1 MFKTLSLGGSV
12 ALRKLLWGGKRG
24 SQAIYKFA
32 TKRTDSLNNKDY
44 CLVTRKTRYQAKE
57 FCVLLFMGRCKPL
70 GLLNSFL
77 SYAPQ
82 LSGAKPYFL
91 TVYIRNSC
99 ASLGWQVWWMMLILP
114 HLTHPQLCSQVLP
127 SLIWV
132 QTSIFTSHY
141 SSQLPCV
148 YSPLQRS
155 VWVFHWTRAI
165 DQTHSRDDQ
174 DTCHDTDPGERSIV
188 FSFPKCKI

>member
-114 HLTHPQLCSQVLP
+114 HLTHPQLLSSHRGGWWHLLALRHHVRFWEPSSHLKARNRWWLWHVLP
-127 SLIWV
+127 ADTAENTSFHTRFHLKFPSLNR
-132 QTSIFTSHY
+132 TPACFM
-141 SSQLPCV
+141 
-148 YSPLQRS
+148 
-155 VWVFHWTRAI
+155 
-165 DQTHSRDDQ
+165 
-174 DTCHDTDPGERSIV
+174 
-188 FSFPKCKI
+188 